1 MTDDQ
6 LQEAINKAREFMNLA
21 ANHGGL
27 LYKSREH
34 TAKALEELEAIQV
47 NRASMATQPTL
58 VQINA

>member
-6 LQEAINKAREFMNLA
+6 LQEAINRAREFMNLTSTQ
-21 ANHGGL
+21 GGL

-34 TAKALEELEAIQV
+34 TAKALIELEAIQV

-58 VQINA
+58 MRME